1 MLRRVASL
9 RGTAASSVV
18 EVPRQLLSRG
28 WGEVAAVGEGRF
40 ADRRLAVA
48 GWSRGLCG
56 GPLQPE
62 KQQSREDAH
71 GDAGVLEP
79 PHVNPGTC
87 PADASEIFTWG
98 CSVHSA

>member
-28 WGEVAAVGEGRF
+28 WGE
-40 ADRRLAVA
+40 